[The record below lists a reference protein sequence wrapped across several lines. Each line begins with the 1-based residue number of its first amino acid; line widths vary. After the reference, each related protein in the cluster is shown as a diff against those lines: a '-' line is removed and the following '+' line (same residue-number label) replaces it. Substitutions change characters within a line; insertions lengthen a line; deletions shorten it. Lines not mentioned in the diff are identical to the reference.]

1 MGLLRR
7 MPNSPGG
14 PAVSAPLPSAEPMT
28 PAAPAAEP
36 TMPSRSLPP
45 LGGDGGSSPPPP
57 TTGRLGGAVAAAAP
71 PGQRGAGLGAAPGS
85 ARTAAISRD
94 LKGRV
99 KNRLIA
105 ELDPDMDL
113 SKTTE
118 VRQRIKALFD
128 AVV

>member
-14 PAVSAPLPSAEPMT
+14 VGGPVVTAPLPSAEPTT
-28 PAAPAAEP
+28 PAAPASEP
-36 TMPSRSLPP
+36 ATPSRSLPP
-45 LGGDGGSSPPPP
+45 LGGDASPPPPP

-71 PGQRGAGLGAAPGS
+71 PSQRGPGLGAAPS

-118 VRQRIKALFD
+118 VRQ
-128 AVV
+128 